1 MERFADPVIHDERRY
16 QASLEACA
24 RLDKAAQDYAEGL
37 MERGQRYD
45 PFSFGNLTD
54 ALAESPTFCE
64 RLGDLLRAG
73 RFAEAGEMV
82 RDCATEYVR
91 PLAVE
96 LATDKIELGEL

>member
-1 MERFADPVIHDERRY
+1 MERIADSVASDINAH
-16 QASLEACA
+16 QASLEAA
-24 RLDKAAQDYAEGL
+24 SRLDKAAQDYAEGL

-82 RDCATEYVR
+82 RDCATEYAR

-96 LATDKIELGEL
+96 LAMDKIELGEL